1 MHSQFDPNR
10 EAPMAGMRLGGIDP
24 SILRELSGVYKPFVK
39 AFKELVSNAFD
50 ADADVVRVVFAD
62 DFSSVT
68 VADDGQGMTP
78 FEFRND
84 FARIGGGS
92 RRWAGD
98 RTRKGRLRIGSK
110 GIGFLALARYCDRL
124 KVESGADRTFEAR
137 AELSET
143 PATFDVLPF
152 LGVPIP
158 HDLLQQ
164 RLSCEVRRAGKRA
177 GKLEEGRD
185 YQWNRRGTRLSVGH
199 DVGPV
204 TVKFSFDCSGLA
216 FCAYLDFDKLLRLAD
231 NADLEK
237 LDDFASIDLFGRAE
251 RQAGTVITAEQL
263 KPFVRRELRV
273 DRRKGFV
280 RNISS
285 RSGLEQFLWFLSR
298 CTPVPY
304 ATPAEN
310 PNPAVAKLLASPTQA
325 SLSHLEVVHG
335 KTSTALHRPIY
346 PLETGSPVVPPDML
360 IELKIDEAGLKAAG
374 FLAGYEGIIFPA
386 EYRGVSIRVRGVSI
400 GDPSFLGAESLLTGA
415 SKAALS
421 QVTGEVVVLS
431 GLDAVDTLNPGR
443 ESFYEESEH
452 YKILRR
458 HLVGEGERVGGYLG
472 RVIASVIRRSQVR
485 SALADVLGRASLRR
499 RALDDMSA
507 AVTYL
512 IAKGD
517 KTSEL
522 LRKLLRSKQS
532 HVNGLASARPMEL
545 GFPPRIGGLAVVPSG
560 NLAEAAEI
568 DYCAERIRLDTSRQ
582 EWRWSLLLFDRTFEV
597 IHKKGN
603 PDQPIGEMDLKR
615 NQILVNWG
623 HPVKLQ
629 MDERSFLR
637 TALAWVLAKEAANN
651 DSGHMMDLALRL
663 LAFNTYNDG

>member
-1 MHSQFDPNR
+1 MN
-10 EAPMAGMRLGGIDP
+10 GMRLGGIDP

-50 ADADVVRVVFAD
+50 ADADAVRVVFAD

-68 VADDGQGMTP
+68 VTDDGQGMTP

-98 RTRKGRLRIGSK
+98 ETRKGRLRIGSK

-124 KVESGADRTFEAR
+124 KVESRADRPFESHV
-137 AELSET
+137 ELPET
-143 PATFDVLPF
+143 PATFDVLGF

-158 HDLLQQ
+158 HELIQNRLLCQ
-164 RLSCEVRRAGKRA
+164 VRRSGKRA
-177 GKLEEGRD
+177 GKLEEGRE
-185 YQWNRRGTRLSVGH
+185 YQWNRKRTKLSINQ

-204 TVKFSFDCSGLA
+204 RLKVRFDCKGLA
-216 FCAYLDFDKLLRLAD
+216 FRAYLDFDKLLQLAD
-231 NADLEK
+231 SADLEK
-237 LDDFASIDLFGRAE
+237 LDDFASIDVTEQNDPIG
-251 RQAGTVITAEQL
+251 GTIITAEQL
-263 KPFVRRELRV
+263 KNFVRRELRV
-273 DRRKGFV
+273 DHRKGFV

-285 RSGLEQFLWFLSR
+285 RSGLEQFLWLLSR

-310 PNPAVAKLLASPTQA
+310 LNPAVAKLLAFASQA
-325 SLSHLEVVHG
+325 PLSHLEVVHG
-335 KTSTALHRPIY
+335 NVSTALHRPIY
-346 PLETGSPVVPPDML
+346 PLESSSPVVPPDML
-360 IELKIDEAGLKAAG
+360 IKVNIDEGGLKAAG
-374 FLAGYEGIIFPA
+374 FLAGYEGVIFPA

-400 GDPSFLGAESLLTGA
+400 GDAGFLGAESLLTGA

-421 QVTGEVVVLS
+421 QVTGEVVVVS

-452 YKILRR
+452 FKILRR

-472 RVIASVIRRSQVR
+472 RVIAAVIRRSQVR
-485 SALADVLGRASLRR
+485 SALADVLGRASIRR
-499 RALDDMSA
+499 RALEDMSA

-512 IAKGD
+512 ITRGD
-517 KTSEL
+517 RTAEL
-522 LRKLLRSKQS
+522 LRKLLRSKHS
-532 HVNGLASARPMEL
+532 HVNGLGAARPMEL
-545 GFPPRIGGLAVVPSG
+545 GFPARIGGLAVVPSE
-560 NLAEAAEI
+560 NLPESAEI
-568 DYCAERIRLDTSRQ
+568 DYCAEQIRLDTSRQ
-582 EWRWSLLLFDRTFEV
+582 EWKWSLLLFDRQFEV

-603 PDQPIGEMDLKR
+603 PDQPIGEMDLKS
-615 NQILVNWG
+615 NHILVNWG

-637 TALAWVLAKEAANN
+637 TALAWVLAKEAANK
-651 DSGHMMDLALRL
+651 DSENMMDLALQL

>member
-1 MHSQFDPNR
+1 M
-10 EAPMAGMRLGGIDP
+10 PMVGMRLGGIDP

-50 ADADVVRVVFAD
+50 ADANVVRIVFED
-62 DFSSVT
+62 DFSSVM
-68 VADDGQGMTP
+68 VRDDGQGMTP

-84 FARIGGGS
+84 FTRIGGGS

-124 KVESGADRTFEAR
+124 QVESRADRPFNSQVS
-137 AELSET
+137 LPET
-143 PATFDVLPF
+143 PATFDIVPF
-152 LGVPIP
+152 LGVPIAP
-158 HDLLQQ
+158 EILQE
-164 RLSCEVRRAGKRA
+164 RLSCEVQVRRSGKRA

-185 YQWNRRGTRLSVGH
+185 FQWNRKRTKLSINQ

-204 TVKFSFDCSGLA
+204 TLKVRFDCNGLA
-216 FCAYLDFDKLLRLAD
+216 FRACLDFDKLLKLAD

-237 LDDFASIDLFGRAE
+237 LDDFASIDVTEQECSIGA
-251 RQAGTVITAEQL
+251 TVITAEHL
-263 KPFVRRELRV
+263 KSFVRRELRA

-280 RNISS
+280 RNIGS
-285 RSGLEQFLWFLSR
+285 RSGLEQFMWSLSR
-298 CTPVPY
+298 CTPIPY
-304 ATPAEN
+304 ATQAEN
-310 PNPAVAKLLASPTQA
+310 PNPAVSKLLASATQP
-325 SLSHLEVVHG
+325 SLSHLEVSHG
-335 KTSTALHRPIY
+335 NATTALNRPIY
-346 PLETGSPVVPPDML
+346 PLESGSPVVPPDML
-360 IELKIDEAGLKAAG
+360 ITVNINEGGLKAVG

-386 EYRGVSIRVRGVSI
+386 EYRGVSIRVRGISI
-400 GDPSFLGAESLLTGA
+400 GDAGFLGVESLLTGA

-421 QVTGEVVVLS
+421 QITGEVVVLS

-458 HLVGEGERVGGYLG
+458 HLVGEGERVGGHVA
-472 RVIASVIRRSQVR
+472 RVIAAVIRRSQVR
-485 SALADVLGRASLRR
+485 SALADVLGRASIRR
-499 RALDDMSA
+499 RALDDISA
-507 AVTYL
+507 AITYL

-517 KTSEL
+517 RTAEL

-532 HVNGLASARPMEL
+532 HLNGLADARSMQI
-545 GFPPRIGGLAVVPSG
+545 GFPPRIGGLTVVAAKD
-560 NLAEAAEI
+560 LAEAAEI
-568 DYCAERIRLDTSRQ
+568 DYCAQQIKLDTSRQ
-582 EWRWSLLLFDRTFEV
+582 EWKWSLPLFDRQFEV

-603 PDQPIGEMDLKR
+603 PDQPIGEIDMKSG
-615 NQILVNWG
+615 QILVNWG

-629 MDERSFLR
+629 MDERGFLR
-637 TALAWVLAKEAANN
+637 TALAWVLAKEAARN

-663 LAFNTYNDG
+663 LAFGTCNDG

>member
-1 MHSQFDPNR
+1 MV
-10 EAPMAGMRLGGIDP
+10 GMRLGGIDP

-50 ADADVVRVVFAD
+50 ADAETVRVVFID

-68 VADDGQGMTP
+68 VTDDGQGMTP

-124 KVESGADRTFEAR
+124 KVESSANRVFEAQV
-137 AELSET
+137 ELSET
-143 PATFDVLPF
+143 PATFDLPLF

-158 HDLLQQ
+158 HELLEG
-164 RLSCEVRRAGKRA
+164 RLMCDVRQSNKR
-177 GKLEEGRD
+177 GTKLEEGRD
-185 YQWNRRGTRLSVGH
+185 YHWTRKSTRLSFKEAI
-199 DVGPV
+199 GPV
-204 TVKFSFDCSGLA
+204 TLKVRFNCKGLA
-216 FCAYLDFDKLLRLAD
+216 FRAYLDFDKLLQLAD
-231 NADLEK
+231 SADLEK
-237 LDDFASIDLFGRAE
+237 LDDFASIEVFEQGDF
-251 RQAGTVITAEQL
+251 QSGTVITAEQL
-263 KPFVRRELRV
+263 KSFVRRELSA

-285 RSGLEQFLWFLSR
+285 RSGLEQFIWLLSR
-298 CTPVPY
+298 CAPVAY
-304 ATPAEN
+304 ASLPEN
-310 PNPAVAKLLASPTQA
+310 PNPAVAKLLSVSAQVP
-325 SLSHLEVVHG
+325 LSHLEVAHG
-335 KTSTALHRPIY
+335 QTSAALHRPIY
-346 PLETGSPVVPPDML
+346 PFEMGSPVVPPDML
-360 IELKIDEAGLKAAG
+360 TEVKINEGGLKVAG
-374 FLAGYEGIIFPA
+374 FLAGYESVIFPA
-386 EYRGVSIRVRGVSI
+386 EYRGISIRVRGVSI
-400 GDPSFLGAESLLTGA
+400 GDAGFLGAESLLTGA

-421 QVTGEVVVLS
+421 QITGEVVVLS

-443 ESFYEESEH
+443 ESFYEESEQ

-472 RVIASVIRRSQVR
+472 RVIAAVIRRSQVR
-485 SALADVLGRASLRR
+485 SALADVLGRASIRR
-499 RALDDMSA
+499 RALEDMSA

-512 IAKGD
+512 IAKCD
-517 KTSEL
+517 KTAEL
-522 LRKLLRSKQS
+522 LRKMLRSKHS

-545 GFPPRIGGLAVVPSG
+545 GFPARIGGLAVVASE
-560 NLAEAAEI
+560 NLSEAAEI
-568 DYCAERIRLDTSRQ
+568 DYCAEQIRLDIARQ
-582 EWRWSLLLFDRTFEV
+582 EWRWSLLLFDRQFEV

-603 PDQPIGEMDLKR
+603 PDQPIGEMDLK
-615 NQILVNWG
+615 NDQILVNWG

-637 TALAWVLAKEAANN
+637 TALAWVLAKEAANK
-651 DSGHMMDLALRL
+651 DSNHMMDLALRL
-663 LAFNTYNDG
+663 LAFNTSNDG

>member
-1 MHSQFDPNR
+1 MV
-10 EAPMAGMRLGGIDP
+10 GMRLGGIDP

-50 ADADVVRVVFAD
+50 ADAEVVRVVFAD
-62 DFSSVT
+62 DFSWVT
-68 VADDGQGMTP
+68 VTDDGQGMTP

-98 RTRKGRLRIGSK
+98 RTRKGRFRIGSK
-110 GIGFLALARYCDRL
+110 GIGFLALARYCDRVM
-124 KVESGADRTFEAR
+124 VESRADRTFETQAD
-137 AELSET
+137 LTET
-143 PATFDVLPF
+143 PTTFEVSPF
-152 LGVPIP
+152 LGIPIP
-158 HDLLQQ
+158 QDLLQK
-164 RLSCEVRRAGKRA
+164 RLTCEVKRSGKRS

-185 YQWNRRGTRLSVGH
+185 YQWNRKRTRLSVAR

-204 TVKFSFDCSGLA
+204 TVRVRFDCKGLA
-216 FCAYLDFDKLLRLAD
+216 FRAYLDFDKLLQLAD

-237 LDDFASIDLFGRAE
+237 LDDFASIDVFEQDGGNAE
-251 RQAGTVITAEQL
+251 TVITAEQL
-263 KPFVRRELRV
+263 KTFVRRDLRV

-298 CTPVPY
+298 CTPVCY
-304 ATPAEN
+304 ATPTEKH
-310 PNPAVAKLLASPTQA
+310 NPAIAKLLASPRQA
-325 SLSHLEVVHG
+325 PLSQVEVIHAN
-335 KTSTALHRPIY
+335 TSTVLHRPIY
-346 PLETGSPVVPPDML
+346 PLEMGSPVVPPDML
-360 IELKIDEAGLKAAG
+360 MEVKINEGGLRAAG

-386 EYRGVSIRVRGVSI
+386 EYRGISIRVRGVSI

-421 QVTGEVVVLS
+421 QVTGEVVVLA

-458 HLVGEGERVGGYLG
+458 HLLGEGERVGGYLG
-472 RVIASVIRRSQVR
+472 RIIAAVIRRSQVR
-485 SALADVLGRASLRR
+485 SALADVLGRATLRR

-512 IAKGD
+512 IARGD
-517 KTSEL
+517 KTAEL

-545 GFPPRIGGLAVVPSG
+545 RFPPRIGGLAVVPSK
-560 NLAEAAEI
+560 NLPESAVI
-568 DYCAERIRLDTSRQ
+568 DYCAEQVRLDTSRQ
-582 EWRWSLLLFDRTFEV
+582 EWKWSLLLFDRTFEV

-603 PDQPIGEMDLKR
+603 PDQPIGEMDLVS
-615 NQILVNWG
+615 NQIFVNWG

-637 TALAWVLAKEAANN
+637 TALAWVLAKEAANK
-651 DSGHMMDLALRL
+651 DSAHMMDLALRL

>member
-1 MHSQFDPNR
+1 
-10 EAPMAGMRLGGIDP
+10 
-24 SILRELSGVYKPFVK
+24 VK
-39 AFKELVSNAFD
+39 AFKELVSNAYD
-50 ADADVVRVVFAD
+50 ADADKVRVVFAD

-68 VADDGQGMTP
+68 IADDGQGMTP

-92 RRWAGD
+92 RRWAGE

-124 KVESGADRTFEAR
+124 KVESAADRVLNTQ
-137 AELSET
+137 AEITET
-143 PATFDVLPF
+143 PATFDVVSF

-158 HDLLQQ
+158 QDLLQG
-164 RLSCEVRRAGKRA
+164 RLRCQVRRNRKQANRLK
-177 GKLEEGRD
+177 EGRD
-185 YQWNRRGTRLSVGH
+185 YQWNRKGTRLSVNQ

-204 TVKFSFDCSGLA
+204 TVIVCFDCKGLA
-216 FCAYLDFDKLLRLAD
+216 FRAYLDFDELLRLAD

-237 LDDFASIDLFGRAE
+237 LDNFASIDVFEEASPKI
-251 RQAGTVITAEQL
+251 GTVITAEHL
-263 KPFVRRELRV
+263 KAFVRRELRV

-285 RSGLEQFLWFLSR
+285 RSGLDQFLWFLSR

-304 ATPAEN
+304 TTPAEN
-310 PNPAVAKLLASPTQA
+310 PNPAIAKLLELPTQA
-325 SLSHLEVVHG
+325 PLSHLEVNHG
-335 KTSTALHRPIY
+335 KSSTKLDRLIY
-346 PLETGSPVVPPDML
+346 PLEASSPVVPQDML
-360 IELKIDEAGLKAAG
+360 VKVGINESGLKAAG
-374 FLAGYEGIIFPA
+374 FLAGYETIIFPA
-386 EYRGVSIRVRGVSI
+386 EYRGISVRVRGVSI
-400 GDPSFLGAESLLTGA
+400 GDPGFLGAESLLTGA

-472 RVIASVIRRSQVR
+472 RVIAAVIRRSQVR
-485 SALADVLGRASLRR
+485 SGLADVLGRASLRR

-512 IAKGD
+512 IARGD
-517 KTSEL
+517 KTAEL
-522 LRKLLRSKQS
+522 LRKLLKSKQS
-532 HVNGLASARPMEL
+532 QLNGLASAKPMEL
-545 GFPPRIGGLAVVPSG
+545 GCPPRIGGLAVVSSD
-560 NLAEAAEI
+560 NLPEAAEI
-568 DYCAERIRLDTSRQ
+568 DYCAEQIRLDTSRL
-582 EWRWSLLLFDRTFEV
+582 EWNWSLLLFDREFEV

-603 PDQPIGEMDLKR
+603 PDQSIGEMDRKNR
-615 NQILVNWG
+615 RILINWG

-637 TALAWVLAKEAANN
+637 TALAWVLAKEAAGK
-651 DSGHMMDLALRL
+651 DSEHMMDLALRL
-663 LAFNTYNDG
+663 LAFNTYTDG